1 MATLTLGLLVAV
13 ARLALLT
20 VATSASEASDSETS
34 MVNFGLG
41 RSKALISS
49 GCTEEALDWERVTRR
64 LGVGDTSREG
74 AALEETEMAGER
86 TGDTQTDDSA
96 LAMREAE
103 RLRVTGPTAA
113 TGEYERALLAAPPL
127 ERRLATSS
135 ALTPPAAV
143 RSTTFRS
150 TDRERVC
157 LATVGSES
165 MPMMPKV
172 GEPPRL
178 LSRLE
183 VGSSQ
188 YERKDDIEFI
198 L

>member
-1 MATLTLGLLVAV
+1 MVTLTLGLVGV
-13 ARLALLT
+13 ARLAIRGT
-20 VATSASEASDSETS
+20 ASEASDSETS
-34 MVNFGLG
+34 VVNFGLV

-64 LGVGDTSREG
+64 SRDGDTSLED

-86 TGDTQTDDSA
+86 LGDTPADDAA

-183 VGSSQ
+183 IGSSQ
-188 YERKDDIEFI
+188 YER
-198 L
+198 

>member
-1 MATLTLGLLVAV
+1 MVTFTLGLAVAV
-13 ARLALLT
+13 ARLALT
-20 VATSASEASDSETS
+20 VSTSASETSDSETS
-34 MVNFGLG
+34 MANVGLR

-49 GCTEEALDWERVTRR
+49 GCTEEALDWERVTGRPR
-64 LGVGDTSREG
+64 DGDTSRE
-74 AALEETEMAGER
+74 AAGLEETEMGGER
-86 TGDTQTDDSA
+86 SGDTRVDDVA

-113 TGEYERALLAAPPL
+113 TGEYERELLAAPPL
-127 ERRLATSS
+127 ERRMATSS

-157 LATVGSES
+157 LPTVGCES

-183 VGSSQ
+183 IGSSQ
-188 YERKDDIEFI
+188 YER
-198 L
+198 

>member
-1 MATLTLGLLVAV
+1 M
-13 ARLALLT
+13 
-20 VATSASEASDSETS
+20 
-34 MVNFGLG
+34 
-41 RSKALISS
+41 
-49 GCTEEALDWERVTRR
+49 RR
-64 LGVGDTSREG
+64 PRDGDTSREG
-74 AALEETEMAGER
+74 AALEETEMGGER
-86 TGDTQTDDSA
+86 TMLSAGSGDPQADDAA

-157 LATVGSES
+157 LPTVGSES
-165 MPMMPKV
+165 MPMIPKV

-188 YERKDDIEFI
+188 YERKDDIKFI

>member
-1 MATLTLGLLVAV
+1 MVTLALGLLAV
-13 ARLALLT
+13 ARLALT
-20 VATSASEASDSETS
+20 VPTSASETSDYETS
-34 MVNFGLG
+34 MANVGLG

-49 GCTEEALDWERVTRR
+49 GCTEEALDWERVARR
-64 LGVGDTSREG
+64 LGVGDTSLEG
-74 AALEETEMAGER
+74 AALEETEMAG
-86 TGDTQTDDSA
+86 DDAA
-96 LAMREAE
+96 LAKREAE

-157 LATVGSES
+157 LATVCSES

-183 VGSSQ
+183 IGSSQ
-188 YERKDDIEFI
+188 YER
-198 L
+198 

>member
-20 VATSASEASDSETS
+20 VTTSASEASDSETS
-34 MVNFGLG
+34 MVSFGLV

-64 LGVGDTSREG
+64 SRDGDTSLED
-74 AALEETEMAGER
+74 AALEETEMAG
-86 TGDTQTDDSA
+86 DDAA
-96 LAMREAE
+96 LAKREAE

-113 TGEYERALLAAPPL
+113 TGEYERELFAAPPL

-157 LATVGSES
+157 LATVG
-165 MPMMPKV
+165 
-172 GEPPRL
+172 
-178 LSRLE
+178 
-183 VGSSQ
+183 
-188 YERKDDIEFI
+188 
-198 L
+198 

>member
-34 MVNFGLG
+34 MVNFGLV

-64 LGVGDTSREG
+64 PRDGDTSREG
-74 AALEETEMAGER
+74 AALEETEMGGER
-86 TGDTQTDDSA
+86 LGDDAA

-157 LATVGSES
+157 LATVGCES

-172 GEPPRL
+172 GEPPLL
-178 LSRLE
+178 LSQLE
-183 VGSSQ
+183 IGSSQ
-188 YERKDDIEFI
+188 YER
-198 L
+198 

>member
-1 MATLTLGLLVAV
+1 MANVGLVC
-13 ARLALLT
+13 T
-20 VATSASEASDSETS
+20 
-34 MVNFGLG
+34 
-41 RSKALISS
+41 KALISS
-49 GCTEEALDWERVTRR
+49 GCTEEALELERVTRR
-64 LGVGDTSREG
+64 LGVGDTSLEG

-86 TGDTQTDDSA
+86 PGDDAA

-103 RLRVTGPTAA
+103 WLRVTGPPAA
-113 TGEYERALLAAPPL
+113 TGEYERELLAAPPL
-127 ERRLATSS
+127 ERRFATSS

-157 LATVGSES
+157 LATVCSES

-183 VGSSQ
+183 VGSSK